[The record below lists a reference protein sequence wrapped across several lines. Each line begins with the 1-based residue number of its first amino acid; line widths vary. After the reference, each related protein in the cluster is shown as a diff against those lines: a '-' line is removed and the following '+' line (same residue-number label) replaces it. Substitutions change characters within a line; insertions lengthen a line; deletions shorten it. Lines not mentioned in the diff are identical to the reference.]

1 MAEILDCKGMK
12 CPRPVLKVAIKA
24 NSIAA
29 GTVLEVHADCPSF
42 PEDIKKW
49 CEDSGKV
56 LISCV
61 DQGNGLASA
70 TVQF

>member
-12 CPRPVLKVAIKA
+12 CPKPVLKVAIKA
-24 NSIAA
+24 NSLAQ
-29 GTVLEVHADCPSF
+29 GSVLEVHADCTSF

-56 LISCV
+56 LISCI
-61 DQGNGLASA
+61 DQGNNITVA
-70 TVQF
+70 TIQF